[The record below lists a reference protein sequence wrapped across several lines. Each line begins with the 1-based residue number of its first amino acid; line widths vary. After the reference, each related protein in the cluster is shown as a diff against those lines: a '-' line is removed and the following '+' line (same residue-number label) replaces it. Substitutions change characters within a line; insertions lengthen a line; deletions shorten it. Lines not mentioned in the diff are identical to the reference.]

1 MRSTQLD
8 DVLER
13 AGLSAVVLERLR
25 RLPATRYVWASLPE
39 EGRSASHVQTSM
51 QDTGN
56 FLTIKS

>member
-25 RLPATRYVWASLPE
+25 RLPVTHNDVRAGWPQRRRARAAAQAACNT
-39 EGRSASHVQTSM
+39 
-51 QDTGN
+51 
-56 FLTIKS
+56 